1 MYCRDSFFFLRK
13 RLPPG
18 STRTD
23 TLFPYTTRFRA
34 CVSAARLPATRRR
47 ATPLSGPVSGA
58 PAAQCHQRV
67 RTKDSQVPL
76 RASAASR
83 RSRPATAPLSKAL
96 AEPYAKYLIF
106 LEEDRLAPTSEDR
119 KSVVQGK
126 SVSVT

>member
-1 MYCRDSFFFLRK
+1 MLNRPR
-13 RLPPG
+13 RA
-18 STRTD
+18 TRTD
-23 TLFPYTTRFRA
+23 TLFPSTAHVRA
-34 CVSAARLPATRRR
+34 GSAARLPATRRR
-47 ATPLSGPVSGA
+47 ATPRAGPVSGA

-106 LEEDRLAPTSEDR
+106 LEEDRLAPTSDNA
-119 KSVVQGK
+119 G
-126 SVSVT
+126 